1 MTTRTL
7 DSFDFP
13 KIGVSTFS
21 KIWALGLVSSR
32 SGAAKREDRD
42 GIGWGLDLGFGLIFY
57 CFSTLLAPM
66 GLRAHRS

>member
-1 MTTRTL
+1 MITRTL

-21 KIWALGLVSSR
+21 KNWALTDGALRDGAFQKGGQGTDSASDR

-42 GIGWGLDLGFGLIFY
+42 GMMGRSRIWLDF
-57 CFSTLLAPM
+57 
-66 GLRAHRS
+66 